1 MNQETLIFGDI
12 KMDKSKFHY
21 PKNLVLIDE
30 LYIEKVLIFNKVY
43 FGKKGYEYF
52 TGYKYDNYK
61 IKALSIKFPR
71 MSGYVKSFDETK
83 YISFFKDDKLINGYK
98 KI

>member
-52 TGYKYDNYK
+52 IGYKYDNYK

-83 YISFFKDDKLINGYK
+83 YISFF
-98 KI
+98 

>member
-30 LYIEKVLIFNKVY
+30 LYIEKVLIFNRFILVKRAMNTLLVI
-43 FGKKGYEYF
+43 
-52 TGYKYDNYK
+52 NMII
-61 IKALSIKFPR
+61 IKLRHCP
-71 MSGYVKSFDETK
+71 
-83 YISFFKDDKLINGYK
+83 
-98 KI
+98 